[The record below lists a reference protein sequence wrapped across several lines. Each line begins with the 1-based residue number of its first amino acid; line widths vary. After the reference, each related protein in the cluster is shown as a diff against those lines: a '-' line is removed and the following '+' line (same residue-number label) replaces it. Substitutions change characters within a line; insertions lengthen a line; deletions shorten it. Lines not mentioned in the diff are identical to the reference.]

1 MMGNRNYT
9 IAYRITHWAIAI
21 CMLLLLGTIF
31 LRSTWLN
38 KNHVAGIIQN
48 YLSAT
53 TQTLSQDQLITL
65 AKQIR
70 EPMWDWHI
78 YLGYVLVGLFGLR
91 FALAFSG
98 QMEFSSP
105 FNKQLSSKEKLQFW
119 VYLVFYFCVVISL
132 LTGLM
137 IEFGPKYFKESM
149 EEIHILSIYY
159 LALFIIL
166 HFGGVLLAEFTNRQ
180 GLVSKI
186 ISGTRAAKNS

>member
-1 MMGNRNYT
+1 
-9 IAYRITHWAIAI
+9 
-21 CMLLLLGTIF
+21 MLLLLGTIF